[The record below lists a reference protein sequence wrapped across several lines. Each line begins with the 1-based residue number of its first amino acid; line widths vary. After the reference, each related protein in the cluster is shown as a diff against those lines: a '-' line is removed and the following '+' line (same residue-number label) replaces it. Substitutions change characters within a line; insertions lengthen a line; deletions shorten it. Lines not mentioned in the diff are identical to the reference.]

1 MVIIV
6 NKAVREILVSLGIP
20 YQGHPLQTYRMWFYY
35 RGGGVCELS
44 EANNF

>member
-1 MVIIV
+1 MVRTV
-6 NKAVREILVSLGIP
+6 NKAVREVLVSLGIP
-20 YQGHPLQTYRMWFYY
+20 SQEDPLRTYRMWFYY